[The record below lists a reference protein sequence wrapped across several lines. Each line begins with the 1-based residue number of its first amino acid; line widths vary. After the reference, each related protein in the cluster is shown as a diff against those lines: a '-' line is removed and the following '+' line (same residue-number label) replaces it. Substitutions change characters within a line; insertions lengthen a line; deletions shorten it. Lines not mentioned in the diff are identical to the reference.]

1 MYKRTRFYFFLLVLL
16 SSSVSAHQRSESYSK
31 VLINHYENNFE
42 VETVFSIQLS
52 VLSKMQW
59 PLSSNWEQEVLSHVK
74 SNFYIDS
81 ECEFKETPKFFTST
95 TTGYIRLSWSE
106 ECQGEVVKLKNNA
119 FFDLDTTHAHISTF
133 KIDGQS
139 YPEKLFTS
147 QSRSWQE
154 GVLDRNRGNENEG
167 SIWDYFLLGIK
178 HISTG
183 YDHIAFLLGI
193 ILLNRR
199 KRSLLIAITGFT
211 LGHSLTLALGVMNF
225 VSPST
230 SFVESLIGYSIL
242 LISLEFL
249 AKETE
254 QYELYSK
261 SIFFISIPFLIFYSF
276 FGINSYLLGLFGIV
290 LFTISYFN
298 LSNRLRDFNLSIA
311 VTALFGLV
319 HGFGFAGTLT
329 EVGLPEDRIV
339 SALLGFNLGVEIG
352 QITIVLL
359 FFLIVSLLR
368 NIQYLRGLSLE
379 PLAAVFL
386 ASLGSFWFIERIF

>member
-59 PLSSNWEQEVLSHVK
+59 PLSSNWEQEVLNHVK

-352 QITIVLL
+352 QIAIVLL

>member
-1 MYKRTRFYFFLLVLL
+1 MYKRTRFYFFLLVIL

-52 VLSKMQW
+52 VLSKIQW

-81 ECEFKETPKFFTST
+81 ECEFKEMPKFFTSI

>member
-1 MYKRTRFYFFLLVLL
+1 
-16 SSSVSAHQRSESYSK
+16 
-31 VLINHYENNFE
+31 
-42 VETVFSIQLS
+42 
-52 VLSKMQW
+52 
-59 PLSSNWEQEVLSHVK
+59 
-74 SNFYIDS
+74 
-81 ECEFKETPKFFTST
+81 
-95 TTGYIRLSWSE
+95 
-106 ECQGEVVKLKNNA
+106 
-119 FFDLDTTHAHISTF
+119 
-133 KIDGQS
+133 
-139 YPEKLFTS
+139 
-147 QSRSWQE
+147 
-154 GVLDRNRGNENEG
+154 
-167 SIWDYFLLGIK
+167 
-178 HISTG
+178 
-183 YDHIAFLLGI
+183 
-193 ILLNRR
+193 
-199 KRSLLIAITGFT
+199 
-211 LGHSLTLALGVMNF
+211 MNF

-359 FFLIVSLLR
+359 FFLIVSVLR

>member
-230 SFVESLIGYSIL
+230 SFVEALIGYSIL

-261 SIFFISIPFLIFYSF
+261 SIFFISIPFLIFFSF

-352 QITIVLL
+352 QIAIVLL

-386 ASLGSFWFIERIF
+386 VSLGSFWFIERIF

>member
-261 SIFFISIPFLIFYSF
+261 SIFFISIPFLIFFSF

-352 QITIVLL
+352 QIAIVLL

-386 ASLGSFWFIERIF
+386 VSLGSFWFIERIF

>member
-230 SFVESLIGYSIL
+230 SFVEALIGYSIL

-352 QITIVLL
+352 QIAIVLL

-386 ASLGSFWFIERIF
+386 VSLGSFWFIERIF

>member
-352 QITIVLL
+352 QIAIVLL

-379 PLAAVFL
+379 PLSAVFL

>member
-359 FFLIVSLLR
+359 FFLIVSVLR

>member
-352 QITIVLL
+352 QIAIVLL

>member
-1 MYKRTRFYFFLLVLL
+1 MYKRSRLYLLLLIFL
-16 SSSVSAHQRSESYSK
+16 SSSIVAHQRSESYSK
-31 VLINHYENNFE
+31 VLINHYDNSFE

-59 PLSSNWEQEVLSHVK
+59 PLSSNWEQEVSNHVK
-74 SNFYIDS
+74 ENFYIDS
-81 ECEFKETPKFFTST
+81 ECEFKQIPRIFTSNS
-95 TTGYIRLSWSE
+95 TGYTRLSWSE
-106 ECQGEVVKLKNNA
+106 KCKGETVKLKNNA
-119 FFDLDTTHAHISTF
+119 FFDLDPTHAHISTF
-133 KIDGQS
+133 KIDGES

-147 QSRSWQE
+147 QSRTWEE
-154 GVLDRNRGNENEG
+154 GGLDSDKKNEDEG

-199 KRSLLIAITGFT
+199 KRLLAIAITGFT

-242 LISLEFL
+242 LIALEFL
-249 AKETE
+249 AKETN
-254 QYELYSK
+254 QYVSYSK
-261 SIFFISIPFLIFYSF
+261 IFFYISIPFLIFYNF
-276 FGINSYLLGLFGIV
+276 FGIDSYLIGLFGIM
-290 LFTISYFN
+290 LFTVSYFN
-298 LSNRLRDFNLSIA
+298 LSNSLRNSNLSLA
-311 VTALFGLV
+311 VTTLFGLV
-319 HGFGFAGTLT
+319 HGFGFAGTLA

-339 SALLGFNLGVEIG
+339 SALLGFNLGVEAG
-352 QITIVLL
+352 QIAIVLL
-359 FFLIVSLLR
+359 FLLVASRVR
-368 NIQYLRGLSLE
+368 NIQIMRTLNLE
-379 PLAAVFL
+379 PLTAVFL

>member
-1 MYKRTRFYFFLLVLL
+1 MYKRTRFYLFLLVLL

-352 QITIVLL
+352 QIAIVLL

>member
-81 ECEFKETPKFFTST
+81 ECEFKEMPKFFTST

-359 FFLIVSLLR
+359 FFLIVSVLR

>member
-1 MYKRTRFYFFLLVLL
+1 MYKRTRFYFFLLVIL

-352 QITIVLL
+352 QIAIVLL

>member
-81 ECEFKETPKFFTST
+81 ECEFKEMPKFFTST

-133 KIDGQS
+133 KIDGQA

-230 SFVESLIGYSIL
+230 SFVEALIGYSIL

-352 QITIVLL
+352 QIAIVLL

-386 ASLGSFWFIERIF
+386 VSLGSFWFIERIF

>member
-230 SFVESLIGYSIL
+230 SFVEALIGYSIL

-359 FFLIVSLLR
+359 FFLIVSVLR

>member
-1 MYKRTRFYFFLLVLL
+1 MYKRTRFYFFLLVIL

-230 SFVESLIGYSIL
+230 SFVEALIGYSIL

-359 FFLIVSLLR
+359 FFLIVSVLR

>member
-1 MYKRTRFYFFLLVLL
+1 MYKRTRFYFFLLVIL

-230 SFVESLIGYSIL
+230 SFVEALIGYSIL

-352 QITIVLL
+352 QIAIVLL

-386 ASLGSFWFIERIF
+386 VSLGSFWFIERIF

>member
-1 MYKRTRFYFFLLVLL
+1 MYKRTRFYFFLLVIL

-133 KIDGQS
+133 KIYGQS

-359 FFLIVSLLR
+359 FFLIVSVLR

>member
-1 MYKRTRFYFFLLVLL
+1 MYKRTRFYFFLLVIL

-147 QSRSWQE
+147 QSRSWEE
-154 GVLDRNRGNENEG
+154 GTLDSVKRNKNEG

-193 ILLNRR
+193 ILLNKR
-199 KRSLLIAITGFT
+199 KRLLVIAITGFT
-211 LGHSLTLALGVMNF
+211 LGHSLTLALGVLNF

-242 LISLEFL
+242 LIALEFL
-249 AKETE
+249 AKETN
-254 QYELYSK
+254 QYQYYSK
-261 SIFFISIPFLIFYSF
+261 VFFFISIPFLILYNF

-290 LFTISYFN
+290 LFTVSYFN
-298 LSNRLRDFNLSIA
+298 LSNRCRDYNLSTA
-311 VTALFGLV
+311 VTSLFGLV

-339 SALLGFNLGVEIG
+339 SALLGFNLGVETG
-352 QITIVLL
+352 QIIIVLL
-359 FFLIVSLLR
+359 FLLTFFLLR
-368 NIQYLRGLSLE
+368 NFQSIKALNLE
-379 PLAAVFL
+379 PFAAVSLAA
-386 ASLGSFWFIERIF
+386 LGSFWFIERIF

>member
-1 MYKRTRFYFFLLVLL
+1 MYKRTRFYFFLLVIL

-352 QITIVLL
+352 QIAIVLL

-386 ASLGSFWFIERIF
+386 VSLGSFWFIERIF